1 MIAIKT
7 SERYITTWDIISA
20 VLDVLLAQC
29 NTSPHSSHIGEPYR
43 GQSHQSAHEARTQP
57 PGMNYARR
65 ALLNLQSNSQI
76 NSPDLSSHG

>member
-29 NTSPHSSHIGEPYR
+29 NTSPHSSHIGGR
-43 GQSHQSAHEARTQP
+43 AISQP
-57 PGMNYARR
+57 MKPE
-65 ALLNLQSNSQI
+65 LNL
-76 NSPDLSSHG
+76 LV